1 MIDYYKIFTEGGL
14 EKLKMLEDAL
24 LFPPRY
30 QLEFKLID
38 SSIASKTIIIKI
50 NGTKPTVETTVL
62 LQNPSQYNVI
72 NCVTYLY

>member
-1 MIDYYKIFTEGGL
+1 MIDYYKIFTEGGGGEDGL
-14 EKLKMLEDAL
+14 ERLKTLEDDL
-24 LFPPRY
+24 RFPPRY

-62 LQNPSQYNVI
+62 LQNPSQYNIIIV
-72 NCVTYLY
+72 